1 MFDLWSHRQHDNK
14 EGDAV
19 TYAYLRQLSDN
30 HSLAKQQQHILSY
43 SLSHRLT
50 IEKEVMEYSSISH
63 TIEDREKF
71 ETFIHGLSEGDCIIT
86 QSLWVLSSHIDE
98 VIKIINCMLSHK
110 VDLHIT
116 DADILINRETDISSI
131 FPLLNT
137 LNETQREKRSQIGRP
152 KGSRSSSKFD
162 PLQPQII
169 SLLREKMS
177 VSAIAR
183 ELGVSRSS
191 LKDYIESRELRQ
203 IIERS
208 WAEVAQPGKNGSETE
223 KHTLLICPFEKNQH
237 KEITS

>member
-1 MFDLWSHRQHDNK
+1 M
-14 EGDAV
+14 

-30 HSLAKQQQHILSY
+30 HSLSKQQQHVLSY
-43 SLSHRLT
+43 SLSHKLA
-50 IEKEVMEYSSISH
+50 IEKEVMEYSSVSH
-63 TIEDREKF
+63 TIEDRKKF
-71 ETFIHGLSEGDCIIT
+71 EAFIHGLAEGDCIIT

-110 VDLHIT
+110 VDLHIA
-116 DADILINRETDISSI
+116 DADILINRETGITRV

-162 PLQPQII
+162 PLQPRII
-169 SLLREKMS
+169 TLLRDKMS

-191 LKDYIESRELRQ
+191 LKDYIESRELRRL
-203 IIERS
+203 IEKS
-208 WAEVAQPGKNGSETE
+208 WEEVSQHQRNDKQPEGD
-223 KHTLLICPFEKNQH
+223 TLLICPFEENQH

>member
-1 MFDLWSHRQHDNK
+1 M
-14 EGDAV
+14 

-30 HSLAKQQQHILSY
+30 HSLSKQQQNILSY
-43 SLSHRLT
+43 ALVHRLT
-50 IEKEVMEYSSISH
+50 IEKEVMEYSNINH

-71 ETFIHGLSEGDCIIT
+71 EAFIHGLTAGDRIIT

-98 VIKIINCMLSHK
+98 IIKIINCMLSHK

-116 DADILINRETDISSI
+116 DANTLINRETSIAKI
-131 FPLLNT
+131 FPLLNK
-137 LNETQREKRSQIGRP
+137 LNEEQKEKRNQIGRP

-162 PLQPQII
+162 PFQPQII
-169 SLLREKMS
+169 ALLREKMS

-191 LKDYIESRELRQ
+191 LKDYIESRELRRL
-203 IIERS
+203 IERS
-208 WAEVAQPGKNGSETE
+208 WAEVTQDERNQKRTE
-223 KHTLLICPFEKNQH
+223 NHTLLICPFEENQN